1 MWRWR
6 RRGATG
12 VASNHGDEA
21 LHLRERPTDCPC
33 THRVVPPLTRSGEIY
48 VFSWSYLLAAFV
60 SGLVLLKAA
69 TAITDL
75 VVFNCLPGGISH
87 VLRNK
92 RLELVSRRSEFA
104 EIGLKA
110 ALAASS
116 YLQFDPD
123 GNGSIEAE
131 DIVRVFAKIDGVSW
145 EKVCHYTGITRA
157 LRGRYTGVTL
167 ASLRGLVG
175 QGAAPARC
183 TCAAECAGCRVLIR
197 RSGPQYSR
205 TTGDARRRLLR

>member
-1 MWRWR
+1 M
-6 RRGATG
+6 
-12 VASNHGDEA
+12 
-21 LHLRERPTDCPC
+21 
-33 THRVVPPLTRSGEIY
+33 
-48 VFSWSYLLAAFV
+48 
-60 SGLVLLKAA
+60 LLKAA

-110 ALAASS
+110 ALAAVS

-131 DIVRVFAKIDGVSW
+131 DIVRVFARIDGVSW
-145 EKVCHYTGITRA
+145 EKA
-157 LRGRYTGVTL
+157 
-167 ASLRGLVG
+167 
-175 QGAAPARC
+175 
-183 TCAAECAGCRVLIR
+183 
-197 RSGPQYSR
+197 
-205 TTGDARRRLLR
+205 